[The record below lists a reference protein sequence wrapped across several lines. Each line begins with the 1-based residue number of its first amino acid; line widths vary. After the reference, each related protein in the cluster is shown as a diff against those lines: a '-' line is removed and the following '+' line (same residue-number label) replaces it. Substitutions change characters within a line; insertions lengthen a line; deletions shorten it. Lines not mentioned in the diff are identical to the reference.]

1 MKIRKIS
8 CPYCNILMEYKGTK
22 RIQLGRTGFIIGD
35 IDNLFSGALTTSI
48 YECPK
53 CGKLDFFRFKKTKRK
68 KDDTV
73 ADI

>member
-8 CPYCNILMEYKGTK
+8 CPYCNILMEYTGTY
-22 RIQLGRTGFIIGD
+22 RIRLGGT
-35 IDNLFSGALTTSI
+35 NAVMLKMLPTSI

-53 CGKLDFFRFKKTKRK
+53 CGKLEFFRFKKTKRK

-73 ADI
+73 THI

>member
-8 CPYCNILMEYKGTK
+8 CPYCNILMEYTGTY
-22 RIQLGRTGFIIGD
+22 RIRLGGT
-35 IDNLFSGALTTSI
+35 NNVMLKTLPVSI
-48 YECPK
+48 YECTK
-53 CGKLDFFRFKKTKRK
+53 CGKLEYFRFKKTKRK

>member
-8 CPYCNILMEYKGTK
+8 CPYCNIFMEYTGTY
-22 RIQLGRTGFIIGD
+22 RIQLGGTNTILLHR
-35 IDNLFSGALTTSI
+35 LPTSI
-48 YECPK
+48 YECPR
-53 CGKLDFFRFKKTKRK
+53 CGKLEFFRFKKTKRK